1 VYLKFAATVQSF
13 GRTRRARECVDGFGP
28 FMGAGDLLEKGS
40 MTLVTFADPEAGGDI
55 VRG

>member
-1 VYLKFAATVQSF
+1 
-13 GRTRRARECVDGFGP
+13 
-28 FMGAGDLLEKGS
+28 MGAGDLLEKGS

>member
-1 VYLKFAATVQSF
+1 MK
-13 GRTRRARECVDGFGP
+13 ARVLSMMMDI
-28 FMGAGDLLEKGS
+28 GALAERSIDLLEKGS